1 MPAKHDITSKI
12 PGSPSFLQCST
23 HGKKR
28 KKEQV
33 KRSKKK
39 RVGTKC

>member
-23 HGKKR
+23 HEKR